1 MKAAVRTETDKGK
14 RKKNKIEKNNQN
26 PSQPGMEIMYFKV
39 GALLEDS
46 S

>member
-14 RKKNKIEKNNQN
+14 REKKNRKKNQN

-39 GALLEDS
+39 GAVLEGS

>member
-14 RKKNKIEKNNQN
+14 KRKQIERRNQK
-26 PSQPGMEIMYFKV
+26 PSQPGVEIMYFKV

>member
-14 RKKNKIEKNNQN
+14 RKKNRKNNQK

-39 GALLEDS
+39 GALLDES